1 MDNEIKI
8 PEDSR
13 LGGARS
19 VGIVTTQ
26 YATFAEPPD
35 QLELD
40 SGQRLG
46 PITLAYET
54 YGTLSAQH
62 DNAVLVF
69 HALSGDAHVAG
80 YNSPD
85 DRKPG
90 WWDLLIGPNKPLDT
104 NRYYIICANVIGGC
118 KGSTGPSSINPQ
130 TGAPYGLRFPVITI
144 GDMVKAQ
151 RYLVDYLGIEKL
163 LAVVGGSMGGM
174 QALEWAVRFPQRTA
188 AVLAIATTARQS
200 AQGIAFDEVGRQAIM
215 SDANWCEGNY
225 YGSATPSAGLAIARM
240 IAHITYLSDE
250 QMHIKFGRRLQ
261 TRDALGYDF
270 STDFQVES
278 YLKYQ
283 GDSFVRR
290 FDANSYL
297 YITKAID
304 YYDLTAGRGS
314 LLEAFS
320 GVPAEFLVVS
330 FTSDWLYPTYQS
342 KELVRALQANGISTT
357 FLEIPSNYG
366 HDSFL
371 LPNEQLSEAVSD
383 FVDNIYQRVHSVTGK
398 SR

>member
-1 MDNEIKI
+1 MAIDNEIKI

-46 PITLAYET
+46 PITLAYEP

-188 AVLAIATTARQS
+188 AVLAIATTAR
-200 AQGIAFDEVGRQAIM
+200 
-215 SDANWCEGNY
+215 
-225 YGSATPSAGLAIARM
+225 
-240 IAHITYLSDE
+240 
-250 QMHIKFGRRLQ
+250 
-261 TRDALGYDF
+261 
-270 STDFQVES
+270 
-278 YLKYQ
+278 
-283 GDSFVRR
+283 
-290 FDANSYL
+290 
-297 YITKAID
+297 
-304 YYDLTAGRGS
+304 
-314 LLEAFS
+314 
-320 GVPAEFLVVS
+320 
-330 FTSDWLYPTYQS
+330 
-342 KELVRALQANGISTT
+342 
-357 FLEIPSNYG
+357 
-366 HDSFL
+366 
-371 LPNEQLSEAVSD
+371 
-383 FVDNIYQRVHSVTGK
+383 
-398 SR
+398 